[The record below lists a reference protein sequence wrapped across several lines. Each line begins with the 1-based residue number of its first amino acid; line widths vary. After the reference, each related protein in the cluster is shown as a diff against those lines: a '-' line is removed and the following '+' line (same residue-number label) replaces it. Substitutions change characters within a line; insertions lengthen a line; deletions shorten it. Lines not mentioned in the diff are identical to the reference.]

1 MQMKPKLVMQ
11 ENWPHCMNNKFRKF
25 LLEPVM
31 EMAIE
36 EMWKFIKMKINVISM
51 SR

>member
-31 EMAIE
+31 EMEIE
-36 EMWKFIKMKINVISM
+36 EMWKFIKM
-51 SR
+51 R